1 MFHQVFFQRDRKL
14 DFQEVQGMNE
24 GGKLS
29 TSREMDNECINF
41 SKTTRFPDRGGEI
54 KKSQLVQ

>member
-1 MFHQVFFQRDRKL
+1 MFHQVFFQRDKKL
-14 DFQEVQGMNE
+14 DFREVQCMNE
-24 GGKLS
+24 GGKLP

>member
-1 MFHQVFFQRDRKL
+1 MFHQVFSQRDRKL
-14 DFQEVQGMNE
+14 DFREVQCMNE

-29 TSREMDNECINF
+29 TSREMDNECITF

-54 KKSQLVQ
+54 KKMQLAQ

>member
-14 DFQEVQGMNE
+14 DFREVQCMNE

-41 SKTTRFPDRGGEI
+41 SETTRFPDRGGEL

>member
-29 TSREMDNECINF
+29 TSREMDNERITF
-41 SKTTRFPDRGGEI
+41 SKTTQSPDRGGKI
-54 KKSQLVQ
+54 RKMQLVQ